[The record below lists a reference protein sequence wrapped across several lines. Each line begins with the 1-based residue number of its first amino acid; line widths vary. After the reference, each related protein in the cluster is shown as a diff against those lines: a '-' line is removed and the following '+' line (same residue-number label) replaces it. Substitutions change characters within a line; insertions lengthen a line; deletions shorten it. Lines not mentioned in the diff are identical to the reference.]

1 MNRTLKRVLGLTGS
15 AVLGV
20 AGAVTFASAAQAHHV
35 VVDGIVECTPEGGW
49 TVVWQ
54 VTDWTEATDATG
66 VITAVDAE
74 LNENSEI
81 AVAAV
86 LPKGAGNYLE
96 GSQTFTSDVEYAEI
110 NIEALWTYADG
121 TSVPGAGQ
129 GKVSAPE
136 GGCAEEPPADP
147 EPEVEVYGWV
157 DCLGIYVEASNYNE
171 EALAEFTFVSSDGE
185 EVAATPEVDDYF
197 SYFFAVTDPEA
208 GLTVDAFVD
217 GELWDT
223 YTWVE
228 NELCGYATVESSCTD
243 GLTFTLN
250 VPADGEETTF
260 YFYPDYNDEEIVE
273 VVAPGGTATVNIP
286 PANAD
291 EEFWVYYYIET
302 PKDSVYGD
310 TPWVPCDDETPPPSE
325 TPSAQPQ
332 LPTTGSSLTI
342 MISSAAALIVA
353 AAAIFLIMRRRR
365 AAQDW

>member
-15 AVLGV
+15 VALGI

-35 VVDGIVECTPEGGW
+35 EIEGITECTPDGGW

-54 VTDWTEATDATG
+54 VTDWNSDNGSVGT
-66 VITAVDAE
+66 ITAVDAE
-74 LNENSEI
+74 LNEGSEI
-81 AVAAV
+81 AVDAV
-86 LPKGAGNYLE
+86 LPHPTSGNYLE
-96 GSQTFTSDVEYAEI
+96 GSQNFASDVT
-110 NIEALWTYADG
+110 EASIKVDAKWDN
-121 TSVPGAGQ
+121 GATGSGQ

-136 GGCAEEPPADP
+136 GGCAEEPPAEP
-147 EPEVEVYGWV
+147 EPEVDVYGWT
-157 DCLGIYVEASNYNE
+157 DCFGIYVEASNYNA
-171 EALAEFTFVSSDGE
+171 EALAEFSFVSSDGE
-185 EVAATPEVDDYF
+185 EVGATPEVDDFF
-197 SYFFAVTDPEA
+197 SYYFPLTDPEA
-208 GLTVDAFVD
+208 GLTVEAFVD
-217 GELWDT
+217 GEAWDT

-228 NELCGYATVESSCTD
+228 NPLCGYATVESGCED
-243 GLTFTLN
+243 GLTYTLT

-260 YFYPDYNDEEIVE
+260 YFYPDYSEEEIVQ
-273 VVAPGGTATVNIP
+273 VVAPGETVNVTIP

-302 PKDSVYGD
+302 QKDSVYGE
-310 TPWVPCDDETPPPSE
+310 TPWVPCDEETPAPSE

-342 MISSAAALIVA
+342 MIGSAAALIVA